1 MPLLKLAEP
10 EQAREINLYD
20 YQRTAKTAV
29 KNLFISGQRRAML
42 MSPTGSG
49 KTIIFVS
56 IIQDALAKGS
66 KILIVVDAISLI
78 EQTSRVL
85 DDYGIEHGIIQADN
99 PRRSYLARVQL
110 ASAQTLARRD
120 TDKYDLIIVD
130 EAHVSYLSTRRLIDT
145 HKGYAIGFSATP
157 FHAKGKEDWHN
168 LIVVARMGELIEK
181 GFLSPYIVYAPKP
194 PDLSRITTQNG
205 DFNQKELGEE
215 VDKPKIIGDVVTTWL
230 KYGEDRLTMCFG
242 VNIAHSK
249 HLCSEFNRYN
259 VKALHIDSWDDD
271 AIVADAIHKFKTQQ
285 IKVLCSVA
293 KLIKGFDVPEVGCI
307 SDAAPT
313 KSLSRHIQ
321 KWGRGLR
328 TADGKTNC
336 IILDHGGNLERNGYC
351 EDIYIDD
358 LLEEPEHR
366 SKAVKRDKPLPKPCI
381 SCGFDSDGQYP
392 CPLCDYLPEKPSQV
406 EHEAGEL
413 GRVEKITAADKLQWY
428 AMLLHYSRSKGYAD
442 GWASH
447 AFFGKF
453 SAWPHRKTGVVPME
467 PNKEVFG
474 YIQHLNIKKAKAKQL
489 PTACRYCGSKNL
501 FRVPGVGPHKE
512 QLRCGG
518 CDHHIQWIGK

>member
-1 MPLLKLAEP
+1 MPLLNLVEP
-10 EQAREINLYD
+10 ETVKALSLYD
-20 YQRTAKTAV
+20 YQSDSVTSVRT
-29 KNLFISGQRRAML
+29 LFRRGEKRAML

-49 KTIIFVS
+49 KSIIFTS
-56 IIQDALAKGS
+56 IIRDALDKGS
-66 KILIVVDAISLI
+66 RILVVVDAISLI
-78 EQTSRVL
+78 DQTSKIF
-85 DDYGIEHGIIQADN
+85 DDYGIDHGIIQAN
-99 PRRSYLARVQL
+99 HPRRKALAKVHL
-110 ASAQTLARRD
+110 ASAQTLARREH
-120 TDKYDLIIVD
+120 DKYDLIIVD
-130 EAHVSYLSTRRLIDT
+130 EAHVSYLSTRNLIDK
-145 HKGYAIGFSATP
+145 HNGYAIGFSATP
-157 FHAKGKEDWHN
+157 FHARGKEDWHN

-194 PDLSRITTQNG
+194 PDLSHVTTQNG

-259 VKALHIDSWDDD
+259 VKALHIDSWDDEKIVTN
-271 AIVADAIHKFKTQQ
+271 AINKFKSQE

-307 SDAAPT
+307 VDAAPT

-328 TADGKTNC
+328 VAPAKNNC

-366 SKAVKRDKPLPKPCI
+366 SKSVKRDKPLPKPCI
-381 SCGFDSDGQYP
+381 ECGFDSDGTFP
-392 CPLCDYLPEKPSQV
+392 CPMCDHMPEKPNMV
-406 EHEAGEL
+406 EHEVGEL
-413 GRVEKITAADKLQWY
+413 GKVEKITSADKLQWY
-428 AMLLHYSRSKGYAD
+428 SMLLHYSRAKGFAD
-442 GWASH
+442 GWAAH
-447 AFFGKF
+447 AFYSKF
-453 SAWPHRKTGVVPME
+453 SAWPHRKSGIMPIKPDE
-467 PNKEVFG
+467 EVLN
-474 YIQHLNIKKAKAKQL
+474 YIQYLNIKKAKAKQL
-489 PTACRYCGSKNL
+489 PESCRYCGSKNL
-501 FRVPGVGPHKE
+501 VRAPGVGPHKE

-518 CDHHIQWIGK
+518 CGHHIQWIGR